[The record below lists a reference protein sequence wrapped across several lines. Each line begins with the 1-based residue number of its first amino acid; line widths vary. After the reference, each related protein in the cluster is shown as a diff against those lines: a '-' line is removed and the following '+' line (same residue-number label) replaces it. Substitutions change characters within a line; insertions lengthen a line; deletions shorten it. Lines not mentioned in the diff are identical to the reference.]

1 MFAGAG
7 TISAG
12 ANCLEV
18 PPTPR
23 DELARRINA
32 LQRHLVAHDLDAALV
47 TQNVDLLYFA
57 GSMQSGVLI
66 VPAGGRPLYA
76 VRRVL
81 ERARKESAL
90 DQIGALGSFRD
101 LPGLLHEVA
110 GGEPHRVGMALEV
123 LPVVIRDR
131 FAAALPNVAIADV
144 SRPIRLV
151 RSVKSPYE
159 LDKMRDAARLAE
171 TMLNVGI
178 AQLREGI
185 TEVELAGRVEAAARR
200 EGHQGVVRVRGW
212 NQEVYWGCL
221 LSGESGAVASF
232 PDLPLAGEGLG
243 PAMPY
248 GSGRR
253 RIVAGEPVIFDYTA
267 ALDGYI
273 CDQTRTLVIGVLPER
288 LQRAHDVAVE
298 VLKTVEAA
306 IKPGVS
312 PQKLYRLA
320 VDQARRAGYEDA
332 FMGHGP
338 LRARY
343 VGHGVGLE
351 LDEWPVLA
359 DGFTD
364 PLEPGT
370 VFCVEPK
377 MVFPGLGAVGIEDEF
392 AVTAAGAERITRPEQ
407 RLFTV

>member
-7 TISAG
+7 TTSAG
-12 ANCLEV
+12 TNCLEV

-23 DELARRINA
+23 DELAHRITA

-47 TQNVDLLYFA
+47 TQNVDLLYFT

-66 VPAGGRPLYA
+66 VPAAGRPLYA

-81 ERARKESAL
+81 ERAKRESAL
-90 DQIGALGSFRD
+90 EQIAPFGSFRD
-101 LPGLLHEVA
+101 LPGLLRDAA
-110 GGEPHRVGMALEV
+110 GDVHRVGMALDV
-123 LPVVIRDR
+123 LPVAIRDR
-131 FAAALPNVAIADV
+131 FATVLPGVEIADV
-144 SRPIRLV
+144 SGPIRLI
-151 RSVKSPYE
+151 RSVKSAYE
-159 LDKMRDAARLAE
+159 IKKIRETARLSE
-171 TMLNVGI
+171 LMLKTGVEH
-178 AQLREGI
+178 LREGI
-185 TEVELAGRVEAAARR
+185 TEIELAGRVEAVARR

-221 LSGESGAVASF
+221 LSGEAGAVMSF

-267 ALDGYI
+267 AFDGYI
-273 CDQTRTLVIGVLPER
+273 CDQTRTLVIGVLPEK
-288 LQRAHDVAVE
+288 LQRAHDAAVE
-298 VLKTVEAA
+298 ILKAVEAA
-306 IKPGVS
+306 IRPGAS
-312 PQKLYRLA
+312 PQDLYRLA
-320 VDQARRAGYEDA
+320 VDRAREAGYAEA

-338 LRARY
+338 MRARY
-343 VGHGVGLE
+343 IGHGVGLE

-364 PLEPGT
+364 PLRSGH

-377 MVFPGLGAVGIEDEF
+377 MVFPGEGAVGIEDEF
-392 AVTAAGAERITRPEQ
+392 VVTADGAERLTLPEQ
-407 RLFTV
+407 RLFSV

>member
-7 TISAG
+7 TTSAG
-12 ANCLEV
+12 ANCPEV
-18 PPTPR
+18 PTPR
-23 DELARRINA
+23 DELARRISA
-32 LQRHLVAHDLDAALV
+32 LQRHLAAQDLDAALV
-47 TQNVDLLYFA
+47 TQNVDLLYFT

-66 VPAGGRPLYA
+66 VPAGGRPVYA
-76 VRRVL
+76 VRRML

-90 DQIGALGSFRD
+90 EQIAPLASFRD
-101 LPGLLHEVA
+101 LPGLVHEAA
-110 GGEPHRVGMALEV
+110 GGDVHRVGMALDV
-123 LPVVIRDR
+123 LPVLIRDR
-131 FAAALPNVAIADV
+131 FAAALANVAIADV

-159 LDKMRDAARLAE
+159 LERMRDAARLAE
-171 TMLNVGI
+171 TMLKVGI

-185 TEVELAGRVEAAARR
+185 TEVELAGRVEAAARK

-212 NQEVYWGCL
+212 NQEVYWGGL
-221 LSGESGAVASF
+221 LSGEAAAVESF

-248 GSGRR
+248 GAGRR

-273 CDQTRTLVIGVLPER
+273 CDQTRTLVIGVLPDR
-288 LQRAHDVAVE
+288 LQRAHDAAVE
-298 VLKTVEAA
+298 ILKTVEAA

-312 PQKLYRLA
+312 PQELYHLA
-320 VDQARRAGYEDA
+320 LDGARGAGYGDA

-377 MVFPGLGAVGIEDEF
+377 MVFPDLGAVGIEDEF
-392 AVTAAGAERITRPEQ
+392 AVTPAGAERITRPEQ
-407 RLFTV
+407 RLFAV